1 MRCRF
6 SQSVAATLLAL
17 LAFPLAGCRQDMHDQ
32 PKYVPM
38 RASDFYPDKRS
49 ERPYVEG
56 TVPAGEFQDGSPLY
70 TGTVGDAPIDYFPMA
85 ITAADMKRG
94 QERYGIYCSPCHG
107 RTGDGN
113 GMIVQRG
120 YRQPPSFHLDR
131 LRTSPPGH
139 YFDVITHG
147 FGVMPDYAVPVSPQ
161 DRWRIVAYIRA
172 LQLSQHATV
181 DDVPAAQ
188 RDQIKKL
195 SDVRKEVQQT
205 PVPGTTGPAKVE
217 VPR

>member
-1 MRCRF
+1 M
-6 SQSVAATLLAL
+6 AAFPA
-17 LAFPLAGCRQDMHDQ
+17 LAFMLAGCRQDMHDQ

-49 ERPYVEG
+49 GRPYVDG

-70 TGTVGDAPIDYFPMA
+70 TGMVGDAPIDYFPMA

-94 QERYGIYCSPCHG
+94 QERYGIFCAPCHG
-107 RTGDGN
+107 LIGDGN
-113 GMIVQRG
+113 GMVVQRG
-120 YRQPPSFHLDR
+120 FRQPASFHVDR

-147 FGVMPDYAVPVSPQ
+147 FGAMPDYVMQVSPQ
-161 DRWRIVAYIRA
+161 DRWRITAYIRA
-172 LQLSQHATV
+172 LQLSQHASV
-181 DDVPAAQ
+181 SDVPPAQ
-188 RDQIKKL
+188 RGQIKRL
-195 SDVRKEVQQT
+195 SDIQTETEQT
-205 PVPGTTGPAKVE
+205 PVPGTPIPGTTGPQKVE

>member
-1 MRCRF
+1 MRLRWA
-6 SQSVAATLLAL
+6 QSVAAILLASMV
-17 LAFPLAGCRQDMHDQ
+17 AGCRQDMHDQ
-32 PKYVPM
+32 PKYIPM

-70 TGTVGDAPIDYFPMA
+70 TGMVGEAPIDYFPMA

-94 QERYGIYCSPCHG
+94 QQRYGIFCAPCHG
-107 RTGDGN
+107 SIGDGN

-120 YRQPPSFHLDR
+120 YRPPPSFHIDR

-147 FGVMPDYAVPVSPQ
+147 FGAMPDAVAQVSPQ
-161 DRWRIVAYIRA
+161 DRWRIIAYIRA
-172 LQLSQHATV
+172 LQLSQHASV
-181 DDVPAAQ
+181 NDVPAAQ
-188 RDQIKKL
+188 RGKIKKL
-195 SDVRKEVQQT
+195 SDVGGEVQQT
-205 PVPGTTGPAKVE
+205 PVPRTAGPHETE

>member
-1 MRCRF
+1 M
-6 SQSVAATLLAL
+6 L
-17 LAFPLAGCRQDMHDQ
+17 LAFALAGCRQDMHDQ

-49 ERPYVEG
+49 ARPYVEG
-56 TVPAGEFQDGSPLY
+56 TVPAGEFQDASPFY

-85 ITAADMKRG
+85 IKPADMKRG
-94 QERYGIYCSPCHG
+94 EERYTIYCSPCHG
-107 RTGDGN
+107 RIGDGN

-120 YRQPPSFHLDR
+120 FRQPPSFHIDR

-139 YFDVITHG
+139 FFDVITHG
-147 FGVMPDYAVPVSPQ
+147 FGAMPDYTAQVAPA

-181 DDVPAAQ
+181 NDVPAAQ
-188 RDQIKKL
+188 RGQIRKL
-195 SDVRKEVQQT
+195 SDVRKDVEET
-205 PVPGTTGPAKVE
+205 PVPGKTLPQFPE
-217 VPR
+217 VPREDGPR